1 MEIGMNWEA
10 IGATGEVVG
19 AMAVIFTLV
28 FLAIQIR
35 SNTNAIRANAQYDIQ
50 IRLSDISFQIGYS
63 PENSAIWSKIL
74 DEKLSE
80 TDLSIAELEQVHWVI
95 RGLLVTYIAAFA
107 SYQKGMMPEEQWRID
122 RDFIRR
128 FVNLPLVKPIIEV
141 EVQQGIINPEFR
153 REVLNQVDKAELSVG
168 LHRV

>member
-50 IRLSDISFQIGYS
+50 TRLSDISFQIGYS

-128 FVNLPLVKPIIEV
+128 FVALPVVKPIV
-141 EVQQGIINPEFR
+141 DRVSQFR
-153 REVLNQVDKAELSVG
+153 
-168 LHRV
+168 HRRRRVV

>member
-1 MEIGMNWEA
+1 MNWEA

-95 RGLLVTYIAAFA
+95 RGLLVTYKAAFA

-168 LHRV
+168 LHRD

>member
-1 MEIGMNWEA
+1 MNWEA
-10 IGATGEVVG
+10 IGAIGEVVG

-50 IRLSDISFQIGYS
+50 TRLSDISFQIGYS

-80 TDLSIAELEQVHWVI
+80 ADLSITELEQVHWVI

-128 FVNLPLVKPIIEV
+128 FVNLPIVKPIIED

-153 REVLNQVDKAELSVG
+153 REVLNQVDKAGLSVG
-168 LHRV
+168 LRRV

>member
-1 MEIGMNWEA
+1 MNWEA
-10 IGATGEVVG
+10 IGAIGEVVG

-50 IRLSDISFQIGYS
+50 TRLSDISFQIGYS
-63 PENSAIWSKIL
+63 SENSAIWSKIL
-74 DEKLSE
+74 DEKLTE
-80 TDLSIAELEQVHWVI
+80 TDLTTAELEQAHWII

-128 FVNLPLVKPIIEV
+128 FVALPVVKPIVDIEID
-141 EVQQGIINPEFR
+141 QGIINAEFR
-153 REVLNQVDKAELSVG
+153 KEVLDRVDKADLSIG
-168 LHRV
+168 LRRG